1 MQVRPYSTRDIMKNY
16 NNKINGWL
24 HVHEYI
30 LVKKKKKKKPKIYQ
44 LLVN

>member
-30 LVKKKKKKKPKIYQ
+30 LVKIKNKKKTQNISTIS
-44 LLVN
+44 